1 MIIRVIA
8 NFEKKM
14 ETVQRKYHS
23 IAFENGNKQGKRNAF
38 NGKNSEKSR
47 ENYSNYF
54 SIKKTK
60 KKTNKSF
67 DRLFLSSDEKAH
79 YEAHY
84 LSS

>member
-54 SIKKTK
+54 SIKKK
-60 KKTNKSF
+60 KKNKQIIRSF
-67 DRLFLSSDEKAH
+67 VVLWSDEKAH